1 MADRN
6 TVMINFRLNLS
17 KREDKEIYDYLR
29 QFDSPD
35 FKAVL
40 KGGKSNFIKTVLLSF
55 IRGEKQEQKAAQTLA
70 EQKAQ
75 NEELEEKLGAKLGA
89 KLEECRKT
97 LLQALPELVEKVVIE
112 TLESKMVVSN
122 NLAAVL
128 QAAVESCVPDTTSGA
143 GTAESVK
150 AVTAVADD
158 LESIGVLPQ
167 VSDKLPDEALDYFSG
182 L

>member
-1 MADRN
+1 MANMN
-6 TVMINFRLNLS
+6 TAMINFRLNLS

-75 NEELEEKLGAKLGA
+75 NEELEEKLGAKL
-89 KLEECRKT
+89 EECRKT

-112 TLESKMVVSN
+112 TLESKMVVGN
-122 NLAAVL
+122 DLAAVL
-128 QAAVESCVPDTTSGA
+128 QTAVESCVSDTTLGA

-150 AVTAVADD
+150 AVTAVTDD
-158 LESIGVLPQ
+158 LESIGALPQ

>member
-55 IRGEKQEQKAAQTLA
+55 IRGEKQEQKSAQTLA

-75 NEELEEKLGAKLGA
+75 NEELEERLGA

-112 TLESKMVVSN
+112 TLESRMVVSN

-128 QAAVESCVPDTTSGA
+128 QTVVESCVSDTTLGA
-143 GTAESVK
+143 RTAESVK
-150 AVTAVADD
+150 AVRAVTDD
-158 LESIGVLPQ
+158 LESTGVLPQ
-167 VSDKLPDEALDYFSG
+167 ISDKLPDEALDYFSG

>member
-40 KGGKSNFIKTVLLSF
+40 KGGKSNFIKTVLRSF
-55 IRGEKQEQKAAQTLA
+55 IRGEKQEQKAAKTLA

-75 NEELEEKLGAKLGA
+75 NEELEEKLGA

-112 TLESKMVVSN
+112 TLESKMVVGN
-122 NLAAVL
+122 DLAAVL
-128 QAAVESCVPDTTSGA
+128 QTAAESCVSDTTLGA

-150 AVTAVADD
+150 AVRAVTDD
-158 LESIGVLPQ
+158 LESTGVLPQ

>member
-1 MADRN
+1 MANMN
-6 TVMINFRLNLS
+6 TAMINFRLNLS
-17 KREDKEIYDYLR
+17 KREDKEIYDYIQ
-29 QFDSPD
+29 QFDSQE

-40 KGGKSNFIKTVLLSF
+40 KGGKSNFIKTVLRSF
-55 IRGEKQEQKAAQTLA
+55 IRGEKQEQKAAKTLA

-75 NEELEEKLGAKLGA
+75 NEELEEKLGA

-112 TLESKMVVSN
+112 TLESKMVVGN
-122 NLAAVL
+122 DLAAVL
-128 QAAVESCVPDTTSGA
+128 QTAVESCVSDTTLGA

-150 AVTAVADD
+150 AVTAVTDD
-158 LESIGVLPQ
+158 LESTGVLPQ

>member
-1 MADRN
+1 MANMN
-6 TVMINFRLNLS
+6 TAMINFRLNLS
-17 KREDKEIYDYLR
+17 KREDKEIYDYL
-29 QFDSPD
+29 QQLDSPD

-40 KGGKSNFIKTVLLSF
+40 KGGKSNFIKTVLLSY
-55 IRGEKQEQKAAQTLA
+55 IRGEKQEQKAVQTLA

-75 NEELEEKLGAKLGA
+75 NEELEEKLGA

-112 TLESKMVVSN
+112 TLESKMVVGN
-122 NLAAVL
+122 DLAAVL
-128 QAAVESCVPDTTSGA
+128 QTAVESCVSDTTLGA

-150 AVTAVADD
+150 AVTAVTDD
-158 LESIGVLPQ
+158 LESIGALPQ

>member
-1 MADRN
+1 
-6 TVMINFRLNLS
+6 MINFRLNLS

-75 NEELEEKLGAKLGA
+75 NEELEEKLGAKL
-89 KLEECRKT
+89 EECRKT
-97 LLQALPELVEKVVIE
+97 LLQALPDLVEKVVIE

-122 NLAAVL
+122 NLAAFL
-128 QAAVESCVPDTTSGA
+128 QAAVESCVSDTTSGT

-150 AVTAVADD
+150 AVTAVAGD
-158 LESIGVLPQ
+158 LESTGVLPQ

>member
-1 MADRN
+1 MANMN
-6 TVMINFRLNLS
+6 TAMINFRLNLS
-17 KREDKEIYDYLR
+17 KREDKEIYDYL
-29 QFDSPD
+29 QQLDGPD

-40 KGGKSNFIKTVLLSF
+40 KGGKSNFIKTVLRSF
-55 IRGEKQEQKAAQTLA
+55 IRGEKQEQKAAKTLA

-75 NEELEEKLGAKLGA
+75 NEELEEKLGA

-112 TLESKMVVSN
+112 TLESKMVVGN
-122 NLAAVL
+122 DLAAVL
-128 QAAVESCVPDTTSGA
+128 QTAVESCVSDTTLGA

-150 AVTAVADD
+150 AVTAVTDD
-158 LESIGVLPQ
+158 LESIGALPQ

>member
-40 KGGKSNFIKTVLLSF
+40 KGGKSNFIKTVLLSY
-55 IRGEKQEQKAAQTLA
+55 IRGEKQEQKAVQTLA

-75 NEELEEKLGAKLGA
+75 NEEMEEKLGAKL
-89 KLEECRKT
+89 EE
-97 LLQALPELVEKVVIE
+97 
-112 TLESKMVVSN
+112 
-122 NLAAVL
+122 
-128 QAAVESCVPDTTSGA
+128 
-143 GTAESVK
+143 
-150 AVTAVADD
+150 
-158 LESIGVLPQ
+158 
-167 VSDKLPDEALDYFSG
+167 
-182 L
+182 

>member
-1 MADRN
+1 MANMN
-6 TVMINFRLNLS
+6 TAMINFRLNLS
-17 KREDKEIYDYLR
+17 KREDKEIYDYL
-29 QFDSPD
+29 QQLDGPD

-75 NEELEEKLGAKLGA
+75 NEELEEKLGAKL
-89 KLEECRKT
+89 EECRKT

-112 TLESKMVVSN
+112 TLESKMVVGN
-122 NLAAVL
+122 DLAAVL
-128 QAAVESCVPDTTSGA
+128 QTAVESCVSDTTLGA

-150 AVTAVADD
+150 AVTAVTDD
-158 LESIGVLPQ
+158 LESIGALPQ